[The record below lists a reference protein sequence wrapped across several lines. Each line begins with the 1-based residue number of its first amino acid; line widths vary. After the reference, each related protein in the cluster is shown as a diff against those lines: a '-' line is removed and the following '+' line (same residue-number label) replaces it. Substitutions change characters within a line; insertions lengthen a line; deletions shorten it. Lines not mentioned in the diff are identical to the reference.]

1 MVLVITQAFPYITC
15 LKSPCPW
22 EVSKCSYHLV
32 CEDLTLYRK
41 TTTRRFPPEFLHRQP
56 RLTWL
61 RGHLTIWRQHHQG
74 FCCHLLLLTDGL
86 RAHAYWTCTWPSTA
100 YTSMAPSASLGLLVL
115 SVLLGQRQCRAPAPL
130 LWSLLSSH
138 GWWRQRAPTYRAFT
152 DFTFSYFLIKQK
164 LEEEETAYAK
174 QASSSFLN
182 EHRSGNR
189 ATYNAE
195 MKEKKSSREGATRLC
210 YIHWGTGSVLQPL
223 SVPQPPRGR
232 AQPSPLS
239 MERRLADSDSPTE
252 IRGQRRCLLFAPCS
266 WRNRN
271 AILGTQLPLV
281 PLNWDPPPLRMC
293 SSIFWLP
300 VARQHADPGLAHG
313 VQSNLKMLLYLDLI
327 SHMIAL
333 PTPTLCSQGNSSR
346 LQEKREKGPIPQP
359 PTPFLSSCKWK
370 YHICFQLHHKW
381 QSPTYCY
388 LKINSECN
396 IAVPRP
402 ASSLCLSD
410 PLHVCY
416 WHMQRKI
423 VF

>member
-1 MVLVITQAFPYITC
+1 MLNRPPPHSLMSTEVATVLHTMQR
-15 LKSPCPW
+15 W
-22 EVSKCSYHLV
+22 
-32 CEDLTLYRK
+32 RK
-41 TTTRRFPPEFLHRQP
+41 R
-56 RLTWL
+56 
-61 RGHLTIWRQHHQG
+61 
-74 FCCHLLLLTDGL
+74 
-86 RAHAYWTCTWPSTA
+86 
-100 YTSMAPSASLGLLVL
+100 
-115 SVLLGQRQCRAPAPL
+115 RAPEREPHGCVTSTEAREVFCSHCQSPSL
-130 LWSLLSSH
+130 HVGGLSLLH
-138 GWWRQRAPTYRAFT
+138 WAWKGGWQTRTPQ
-152 DFTFSYFLIKQK
+152 QK
-164 LEEEETAYAK
+164 Y
-174 QASSSFLN
+174 
-182 EHRSGNR
+182 GD
-189 ATYNAE
+189 
-195 MKEKKSSREGATRLC
+195 REGVSCLLPA
-210 YIHWGTGSVLQPL
+210 HGGTGMQYWGRSFPSSL
-223 SVPQPPRGR
+223 STG
-232 AQPSPLS
+232 
-239 MERRLADSDSPTE
+239 
-252 IRGQRRCLLFAPCS
+252 I
-266 WRNRN
+266 
-271 AILGTQLPLV
+271 
-281 PLNWDPPPLRMC
+281 PPPLRMC

-300 VARQHADPGLAHG
+300 LARQHADPGLAHG